1 VVELSQEQLLGQLR
15 IAEEALTRCESRAAA
30 GRLAGAVIHEVNNP
44 LEALTNLIYLTR
56 SLKNASPDVISYMEL
71 AETQL
76 VLLGQITRKT
86 LSFYRDQAEA
96 KNFDLAEIVESALS
110 LHSERFRKQEI
121 ELKKQIRGP
130 AMATVFAGEI
140 LQIASNLILNALD
153 ALPTTGA
160 ALCVRVKTTTTKVV
174 VTIADNGHG
183 IPQSTLKTLFQP
195 NKTTKSEGTGLGLWL
210 SQNIANKHG
219 GRICVRTAVKE
230 GRSGT
235 TFRLSIPLAKSVTS
249 L

>member
-1 VVELSQEQLLGQLR
+1 
-15 IAEEALTRCESRAAA
+15 
-30 GRLAGAVIHEVNNP
+30 
-44 LEALTNLIYLTR
+44 
-56 SLKNASPDVISYMEL
+56 
-71 AETQL
+71 
-76 VLLGQITRKT
+76 
-86 LSFYRDQAEA
+86 
-96 KNFDLAEIVESALS
+96 
-110 LHSERFRKQEI
+110 
-121 ELKKQIRGP
+121 
-130 AMATVFAGEI
+130 
-140 LQIASNLILNALD
+140 
-153 ALPTTGA
+153 
-160 ALCVRVKTTTTKVV
+160 V

>member
-1 VVELSQEQLLGQLR
+1 
-15 IAEEALTRCESRAAA
+15 
-30 GRLAGAVIHEVNNP
+30 
-44 LEALTNLIYLTR
+44 
-56 SLKNASPDVISYMEL
+56 
-71 AETQL
+71 
-76 VLLGQITRKT
+76 
-86 LSFYRDQAEA
+86 
-96 KNFDLAEIVESALS
+96 
-110 LHSERFRKQEI
+110 
-121 ELKKQIRGP
+121 
-130 AMATVFAGEI
+130 MATVFAGEI

-195 NKTTKSEGTGLGLWL
+195 TKSEGTGLGLWL